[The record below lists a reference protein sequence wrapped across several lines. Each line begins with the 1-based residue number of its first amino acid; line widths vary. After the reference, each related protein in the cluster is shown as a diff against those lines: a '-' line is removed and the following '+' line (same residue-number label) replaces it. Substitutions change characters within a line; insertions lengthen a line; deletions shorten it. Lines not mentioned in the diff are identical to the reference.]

1 MIQVD
6 SKVDEMKS
14 ICHYKDAQIE
24 ELRSRLNRA
33 VVTHENKTE
42 TDATRQNIAVL
53 TKAIKAR
60 DEQIEKLQDQM
71 KDASK

>member
-1 MIQVD
+1 
-6 SKVDEMKS
+6 MKS
-14 ICHYKDAQIE
+14 ICNYKDAQIE

-33 VVTHENKTE
+33 VVARDNRSE

-53 TKAIKAR
+53 TKAIKGR

>member
-1 MIQVD
+1 
-6 SKVDEMKS
+6 MKS
-14 ICHYKDAQIE
+14 ICQHKDAQIQ

-33 VVTHENKTE
+33 TISSDKMPE
-42 TDATRQNIAVL
+42 TDATRQNILVL
-53 TKAIKAR
+53 TKAIKER

>member
-1 MIQVD
+1 MD
-6 SKVDEMKS
+6 SKVEDMKS
-14 ICHYKDAQIE
+14 ICQHKDAQIQ

-33 VVTHENKTE
+33 TISSDKMPE
-42 TDATRQNIAVL
+42 TDTTRQNILVL
-53 TKAIKAR
+53 TKAIKER

>member
-1 MIQVD
+1 
-6 SKVDEMKS
+6 MKS